1 MRKAKTELDA
11 DGEFLLKFLGR
22 KRKYRERRLKVTPMF
37 ARIRS
42 FLHYIHGRLR
52 HFAARLREA
61 AYRHCRCRVQ
71 KIIVPIVLSLC
82 LFAAIDLVFEQI
94 CMVYVTD
101 SDGASSVLLVQ
112 DESTEEIVRLSG
124 LQVGEYDEYFYT
136 SYSGNRAVL
145 TVQRAY
151 QVSVTADGVTH
162 TAWLNGGTVQDALQQ
177 LEITL
182 GPDDYVEPSLHSPL
196 EEGESARVYRVTY
209 TDSVVQTPIPFET
222 EYRYTSLLHRRHL
235 KNRTYVMREGS
246 DGMLETVFRER
257 RVDGVVESSEQID
270 EYVAVQPVSQQVLAY
285 GAGVPVSKLSAPA
298 GYTVSNNVPS
308 SYQYVIPNAIC
319 TAYSSSGGRG
329 ASRLGL
335 YAGTVAVNPN
345 VIPYGTMMY
354 ITAADGS
361 FVYGWA
367 IATDTGTALM
377 EGIIDIDLY
386 YDTYLESVLNG
397 KKALNVYVIG
407 KVQ

>member
-1 MRKAKTELDA
+1 MRSILTRMRYL
-11 DGEFLLKFLGR
+11 
-22 KRKYRERRLKVTPMF
+22 
-37 ARIRS
+37 I
-42 FLHYIHGRLR
+42 HYIHGRLR
-52 HFAARLREA
+52 YFAARLREGF
-61 AYRHCRCRVQ
+61 YRRCRCRVQ
-71 KIIVPIVLSLC
+71 KLLVLPVLCLC

-94 CMVYVTD
+94 HMVYVTD
-101 SDGASSVLLVQ
+101 SDGASNVLLVQ

-124 LQVGEYDEYFYT
+124 LEVGEYDEYFYT
-136 SYSGNRAVL
+136 AYSGNRAVL

-151 QVSVTADGVTH
+151 EVSVTADGKTR
-162 TAWLNGGTVQDALQQ
+162 TAWLNGGTVEDALFQ
-177 LEITL
+177 LGITL
-182 GPDDYVEPSLHSPL
+182 GPDDYVEPSLHTPL
-196 EEGESARVYRVTY
+196 EEGGSARVYRVTY
-209 TDSVVQTPIPFET
+209 TDSIEQTVIPFET
-222 EYRYTSLLHRRHL
+222 EYRYSSLLHRRHL

-246 DGMLETVFRER
+246 DGILETVYRER
-257 RVDGVVESSEQID
+257 RVDGAIESSEKID

-285 GAGVPVSKLSAPA
+285 GAGVPVSRLSAPA
-298 GYTVSNNVPS
+298 GYSVTNNVPS
-308 SYQYVIPNAIC
+308 SYQYVITDAIC
-319 TAYSSSGGRG
+319 TAYSSKGGRG

-345 VIPYGTMMY
+345 VIPYGTLMY

-386 YDTYLESVLNG
+386 YESYLESVLNG